1 MFNGRWKHLAICWP
15 LMTFSHI
22 SQLVY
27 LQNKYKFPRLTHKI
41 SGSFANST
49 PENKIFQQVGNESE
63 WHAEEAEHQ
72 VTDSQ

>member
-1 MFNGRWKHLAICWP
+1 MFNGRWKHLAICWS

-27 LQNKYKFPRLTHKI
+27 LPNKYKFPRLTHEI

-72 VTDSQ
+72 VADSQ